1 MAPVAAVRTA
11 LFFLTVSGGSRAQS
25 HVVFIHYHK
34 TGSYLARQLKNAIL
48 NPSLGLEEGK
58 RLPHLQAPP
67 SSLHQ
72 APFPQHN
79 PLSLKK
85 GVDHAPGTNKRTCI
99 CQAFNC
105 DERNETSSIDI
116 WTAPDLSLRLEP
128 LPPCYAYVHMVRDPA
143 RWTLSFYDYHRGEP
157 GERWDKKYVP
167 ICSLAHAGY
176 AAALSLTKPL
186 LNATVAA
193 CAALVTPGWSLNQ
206 HLRRLPEADG
216 LRLTGLL
223 NILGGGIS
231 EATGDLARSA
241 ANLRTL
247 RSSKNSAVRFI
258 NVFMD
263 DFIAEPRVPLAEI
276 AEFVVDLT
284 LGDETQARRSAAN
297 TSLANRLVQQQ
308 TAKLSNPTGHM
319 TTFRRSRDEKEAL
332 LRRHESDPVLAPTYL
347 AWRRLFGLAA

>member
-1 MAPVAAVRTA
+1 MAPVVAALAA
-11 LFFLTVSGGSRAQS
+11 LFFLTVSGGSRVQRS
-25 HVVFIHYHK
+25 NVVFINYHK
-34 TGSYLARQLKNAIL
+34 TGNVLARHLVNTTL
-48 NPSLGLEEGK
+48 DFDDEVSLGL
-58 RLPHLQAPP
+58 
-67 SSLHQ
+67 
-72 APFPQHN
+72 
-79 PLSLKK
+79 KK
-85 GVDHAPGTNKRTCI
+85 GGGNNKRACV

-105 DERNETSSIDI
+105 DERHTRHGTSSI
-116 WTAPDLSLRLEP
+116 WHAPDLSLRLEP

-143 RWTLSFYDYHRGEP
+143 RWALSFYDYHRGES
-157 GERWDKKYVP
+157 GEGWDKKYVP

-176 AAALSLTKPL
+176 AAALSLTEPL

-193 CAALVTPGWSLNQ
+193 CAALVTPGWSLTR

-216 LRLTGLL
+216 LRLMGLL

-231 EATGDLARSA
+231 MATGDLARSA

-297 TSLANRLVQQQ
+297 TSLANRFVKKQ
-308 TAKLSNPTGHM
+308 TAELRKPTGHM

>member
-11 LFFLTVSGGSRAQS
+11 LFFLTVSGGSRAQRS
-25 HVVFIHYHK
+25 NVVFIHYHK
-34 TGSYLARQLKNAIL
+34 TGNYLAKQLKNAIL
-48 NPSLGLEEGK
+48 NPSLGLKEGVE
-58 RLPHLQAPP
+58 H
-67 SSLHQ
+67 
-72 APFPQHN
+72 
-79 PLSLKK
+79 
-85 GVDHAPGTNKRTCI
+85 TNRRTCI

-105 DERNETSSIDI
+105 DERNKTSSIWI
-116 WTAPDLSLRLEP
+116 APDLSLRLKP
-128 LPPCYAYVHMVRDPA
+128 LPSCYAYVHMVRDPA
-143 RWTLSFYDYHRGEP
+143 RWALSFYDYQRGEA
-157 GERWDKKYVP
+157 GERWAKEYVP

-176 AAALSLTKPL
+176 ATALSLTKPL